1 MSTFC
6 FARPLIGIVAVLLPL
21 SLRAQDPARTPA
33 PPYIETSGDG
43 IGRATPD
50 RATVVLSVETKGA
63 TAAAVAAT
71 NARIQQRVLDT
82 LRTLGFEGAQ
92 VSTVGFNVQ
101 PNREYPPQGGVRQQG
116 YLARNAVRV
125 RLTDLRRIGTV
136 IDAALARGATGVED
150 VEFEATN
157 VTAARSA
164 ALAEAA
170 EHARSDAAALAQAFG
185 GTLGPLLIVSTTEDG
200 GFASGRRRVNA
211 SSNYGYAEA
220 AGTPI
225 TAGDLTVQLTIFARW
240 ALVQAPR

>member
-1 MSTFC
+1 MTYHASSHLVLLS
-6 FARPLIGIVAVLLPL
+6 ALLLPL
-21 SLRAQDPARTPA
+21 SLRAQEPPRPGG

-43 IGRATPD
+43 IGRVAPD

-82 LRTLGFEGAQ
+82 LRVLGFAGAQ

-101 PNREYPPQGGVRQQG
+101 PNQEYLPRGGIRKQG

-125 RLTDLRRIGTV
+125 RLTDLTRIGNV

-157 VTAARSA
+157 ATSARNA

-185 GTLGPLLIVSTTEDG
+185 GTLGPLLTLSTVDDG
-200 GFASGRRRVNA
+200 SYVPTRRRVNA
-211 SSNYGYAEA
+211 ASVVGYGEGG
-220 AGTPI
+220 GTPI
-225 TAGDLTVQLTIFARW
+225 AAGDLTVQLSIFARW
-240 ALVQAPR
+240 AFVQGPR